1 MVEYFGDDE
10 EKTPTNK
17 AEKGGELIQQSL
29 LEEEINLDQ
38 LTEMSRDFWAKRGK
52 EFRGFLLVEEEPVDN

>member
-17 AEKGGELIQQSL
+17 AEKGGELIQHSL
-29 LEEEINLDQ
+29 MEEEINLNQ
-38 LTEMSRDFWAKRGK
+38 LIEMSRDFWAKRGK
-52 EFRGFLLVEEEPVDN
+52 EFQGFLLIEDEPVDS